1 MLEFQIDQLVKM
13 WLEEDINNIDLASSV
28 IFDEEHKSKGK
39 FMAKE
44 DGVICGWDIV
54 RRVFELLKYEG
65 ELKVLKSD
73 GASVLKGECIAELY
87 GRTKSL
93 LMGERV
99 ALNILSHF
107 SGIST
112 KTNKAVSVLSRGNTK
127 LLDTRKTTP
136 GLRMLEKYAVRT
148 GGGVNHRY
156 NLSQAVMIKDN
167 HIKASGGIT
176 NAYDKVKSKSG
187 PMTAIEIEVKN
198 IEELKEAIVLKPN
211 LILLDNMNDNQL
223 RECVDLCNGLVPL
236 EASGNMTLERLDEI
250 KDIGLDYIS
259 MGELTHSVKALDI
272 SMKLI

>member
-1 MLEFQIDQLVKM
+1 MLEFQIDKLVKM
-13 WLEEDINNIDLASSV
+13 WLEEDINNIDFASSV
-28 IFDEEHKSKGK
+28 IFNEEHKNKGK

-65 ELKVLKSD
+65 ELKVLKPD
-73 GASVLKGECIAELY
+73 GASVQKGECIAEVY

-99 ALNILSHF
+99 ALNILSHL

-112 KTNKAVSVLSRGNTK
+112 KTNKAVSLLSGGDTK

-136 GLRMLEKYAVRT
+136 GLRMLEKYAVRI
-148 GGGVNHRY
+148 GGGLNHRY

-223 RECVDLCNGLVPL
+223 RECVNLCNGLVPL
-236 EASGNMTLERLDEI
+236 EASGNMTLERLDAI

>member
-1 MLEFQIDQLVKM
+1 M

-99 ALNILSHF
+99 ALNILSHL

-136 GLRMLEKYAVRT
+136 GLRILEKYAVRT

-198 IEELKEAIVLKPN
+198 IEELKEAIMLKPN

-223 RECVDLCNGLVPL
+223 RECVNLCNGLVPL

>member
-1 MLEFQIDQLVKM
+1 
-13 WLEEDINNIDLASSV
+13 
-28 IFDEEHKSKGK
+28 
-39 FMAKE
+39 
-44 DGVICGWDIV
+44 
-54 RRVFELLKYEG
+54 
-65 ELKVLKSD
+65 
-73 GASVLKGECIAELY
+73 
-87 GRTKSL
+87 
-93 LMGERV
+93 MGERV
-99 ALNILSHF
+99 ALNILSHL

-198 IEELKEAIVLKPN
+198 IEELKEAIMLKPN

-223 RECVDLCNGLVPL
+223 RECVNLCNGLVPL